1 MRKKGRESHG
11 RYHRNRDAITPK
23 PVRSIGSPPAL
34 FSIVLD
40 SEKHSGS
47 CKGRSGRREVSK
59 RTSDAARQR
68 HAYCHDRAYPLS
80 YAEKTAS
87 FFHQGRSG
95 LPFFLISKIRSLD
108 VRRSESRAS
117 AQACGSFFPNGE
129 LPFVLFC
136 LFYRTEELL
145 YQRSAF
151 FSRSFT
157 KASLPSQYPSMS

>member
-1 MRKKGRESHG
+1 MREKGRESHG
-11 RYHRNRDAITPK
+11 RDHRNRDAITPK

-40 SEKHSGS
+40 SGS
-47 CKGRSGRREVSK
+47 TAVHAREEAGGEVSK
-59 RTSDAARQR
+59 RTSDAARRR
-68 HAYCHDRAYPLS
+68 HAYCHDRATRSPTQKK
-80 YAEKTAS
+80 AAS
-87 FFHQGRSG
+87 SLLKERSG

-108 VRRSESRAS
+108 VRRSESRAF
-117 AQACGSFFPNGE
+117 AQACGSFFPNGDP
-129 LPFVLFC
+129 PFVLFC